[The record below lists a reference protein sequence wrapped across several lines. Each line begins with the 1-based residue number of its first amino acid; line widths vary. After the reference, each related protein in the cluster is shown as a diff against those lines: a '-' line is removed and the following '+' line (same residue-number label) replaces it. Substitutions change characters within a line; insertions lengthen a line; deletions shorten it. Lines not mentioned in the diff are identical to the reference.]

1 MIMLSNY
8 LVAFRPDNN
17 GINAFTA
24 KLLHSYL
31 TQSKVNETV
40 SPVFSGIYLSDV
52 EKYAQFKRFSHIY
65 LIGYSPNSFYDFQ
78 YLSQAKIVL
87 FNPYVAHTTNT
98 TEYLGNCKVTI
109 AKTIR
114 QEQPVNI
121 LSMVLTYLKQ
131 DQFSIQDISDDSET
145 MINVLQTIDKL
156 EYGQVAQSERV
167 LATMLLKVFKTD
179 SKFSFI
185 NHHTYVKA
193 NLNEISFP
201 LPQVLHYTYRNIH
214 IVLTDEANGYYASR
228 LLDLTHVDVLAT
240 LSMSMKNKSV
250 LKYCILNPNQQVVNQ
265 FNQFA
270 NQFTFQGKITG
281 KTGYLLSNLAWNVII
296 NSYLN
301 KK

>member
-1 MIMLSNY
+1 MLNNY

-24 KLLHSYL
+24 KLLQSYL
-31 TQSKVNETV
+31 TQTKVNDTV
-40 SPVFSGIYLSDV
+40 NPVFSGIYLSDV
-52 EKYAQFKRFSHIY
+52 EKYAQFKQFSHVY

-87 FNPYVAHTTNT
+87 FNPYVAQMTNAT
-98 TEYLGNCKVTI
+98 KYLGNCKVTI

-114 QEQPVNI
+114 QEQPANV
-121 LSMVLTYLKQ
+121 LSMVLAYLKQ
-131 DQFSIQDISDDSET
+131 YQFSIQDVSDDSET
-145 MINVLQTIDKL
+145 MIDILQIVDKL
-156 EYGQVAQSERV
+156 EYGQVAQSEKV
-167 LATMLLKVFKTD
+167 LATMLLKVFKVD
-179 SKFSFI
+179 CKFSFI
-185 NHHTYVKA
+185 NHHTYVRA
-193 NLNEISFP
+193 NLNEISLP
-201 LPQVLHYTYRNIH
+201 LPQALHYTYHNIH
-214 IVLTDEANGYYASR
+214 IVLTDETNGYYASR
-228 LLDLTHVDVLAT
+228 ILDLNNVDVLAT

-250 LKYCILNPNQQVVNQ
+250 LKYCILNPTQQVVNQ

-281 KTGYLLSNLAWNVII
+281 KTGYLLSDLAWNVII